1 MNMKKKFY
9 QMSPAERLDF
19 LDLKSET
26 RQILEETV
34 LDAALADNLI
44 ENQISEFELPMGLAQ
59 NFVINGKK
67 FLVPMVTEEPS
78 VIAAAS
84 NGAKIAGN
92 FQTVLSVRLMRGQ
105 IVFYD
110 VDQADHLMQTIEENQ
125 AGIFRAAKEAYPSI
139 IKRGG
144 GLRQVSSR
152 AFEAEGFVS
161 VDFKVDVKDAMGA
174 NIVNAILE
182 GVANL
187 FRTWFPEQKI
197 LFSILSNYATESL
210 VKVSCEI
217 PVERLSKGNNGQ
229 EVAEKIQAASR
240 FSKIDPYRAATHNK
254 GIMNGIN
261 AVVLATGNDT
271 RAVAS
276 GIHAYASKEG
286 SNQGLAKWDVRDG
299 LLLGSLEL
307 PLPVATVGGA
317 VKVLPK
323 AQAALELLEITEA
336 KELAQVMAAVGL
348 AQNLAALRALV
359 SEGIQQGH
367 MSLQVRALAMTVG
380 AKDEEIT
387 ILSEKLRREKVMN
400 QAIAEKLLLEIRQNN
415 K

>member
-92 FQTVLSVRLMRGQ
+92 FQTVLSERLMRGQ

-286 SNQGLAKWDVRDG
+286 SYQGLAKWDVKDG

-367 MSLQVRALAMTVG
+367 MNLQVRALAMTVG

>member
-161 VDFKVDVKDAMGA
+161 VDFKLDVKDAMGA

-286 SNQGLAKWDVRDG
+286 SYQGLAKWDVRDG

>member
-1 MNMKKKFY
+1 MKKKFY

-34 LDAALADNLI
+34 LDVALADNLI

-67 FLVPMVTEEPS
+67 YLVPMVTEEPS

-92 FQTVLSVRLMRGQ
+92 FQTVLSERLMRGQ

-110 VDQADHLMQTIEENQ
+110 VEQADHLMQTIEENQ

-139 IKRGG
+139 FKRGG

-210 VKVSCEI
+210 VKVNCEI

-240 FSKIDPYRAATHNK
+240 FSKVDPYRAATHNK

-261 AVVLATGNDT
+261 ALVLATGNDT

-286 SNQGLAKWDVRDG
+286 SYQGLAEWYVKDG
-299 LLLGSLEL
+299 LLFGSLEL

-387 ILSEKLRREKVMN
+387 ILSEKLRQEKVMN
-400 QAIAEKLLLEIRQNN
+400 QERAEKLLREIRQNN

>member
-1 MNMKKKFY
+1 MKKKFY

-26 RQILEETV
+26 RQILKETV

-92 FQTVLSVRLMRGQ
+92 FQTVLSERLMRGQ

-217 PVERLSKGNNGQ
+217 PVERLSKGNNRQ

-286 SNQGLAKWDVRDG
+286 SYQGLAKWDVKDG

>member
-1 MNMKKKFY
+1 
-9 QMSPAERLDF
+9 MSPAERLDF

-34 LDAALADNLI
+34 LDVALADNLI

-67 FLVPMVTEEPS
+67 YLVPMVTEEPS

-92 FQTVLSVRLMRGQ
+92 FQTVLSERLMRGQ

-110 VDQADHLMQTIEENQ
+110 VEQADHLMQTIEENQ

-139 IKRGG
+139 FKRGG

-161 VDFKVDVKDAMGA
+161 VDFKVDVRDAMGA

-210 VKVSCEI
+210 VKANCEI

-240 FSKIDPYRAATHNK
+240 FSKVDPYRAATHNK

-286 SNQGLAKWDVRDG
+286 SYQGLAEWYVKDG
-299 LLLGSLEL
+299 LLFGSLEL

-387 ILSEKLRREKVMN
+387 ILSEKLRQEKVMN
-400 QAIAEKLLLEIRQNN
+400 QERAEKLLREIRQNN

>member
-34 LDAALADNLI
+34 LDVALADNLI

-67 FLVPMVTEEPS
+67 YLVPMVTEEPS

-92 FQTVLSVRLMRGQ
+92 FQTMLSERLMRGQ

-110 VDQADHLMQTIEENQ
+110 VEQADHIMQTIEENQ

-139 IKRGG
+139 FKRGG

-210 VKVSCEI
+210 VKVNCEI
-217 PVERLSKGNNGQ
+217 PVERLSKENNGQ

-240 FSKIDPYRAATHNK
+240 FSKVDPYRAATHNK

-286 SNQGLAKWDVRDG
+286 SYQGLAEWYVKDG
-299 LLLGSLEL
+299 LLFGSLEL

-387 ILSEKLRREKVMN
+387 ILSEKLRQEKVMN
-400 QAIAEKLLLEIRQNN
+400 QERAEKLLREIRQNN

>member
-1 MNMKKKFY
+1 MKKKFY

-34 LDAALADNLI
+34 LDVALADNLI

-67 FLVPMVTEEPS
+67 YLVPMVTEEPS

-92 FQTVLSVRLMRGQ
+92 FQTVLSERLMRGQ

-110 VDQADHLMQTIEENQ
+110 VEQADHLMQTIEENQ

-139 IKRGG
+139 FKRGG

-161 VDFKVDVKDAMGA
+161 VDFKVDVRDAMGA

-210 VKVSCEI
+210 VKANCEI

-240 FSKIDPYRAATHNK
+240 FSKVDPYRAATHNK

-286 SNQGLAKWDVRDG
+286 RYQGLAEWYVKDG
-299 LLLGSLEL
+299 LLFGSLEL

-387 ILSEKLRREKVMN
+387 ILSEKLRQEKVMN
-400 QAIAEKLLLEIRQNN
+400 QERAEKLLREIRQNN

>member
-1 MNMKKKFY
+1 MKKKFY

-34 LDAALADNLI
+34 LDVALADNLI

-67 FLVPMVTEEPS
+67 YLVPMVTEEPS

-92 FQTVLSVRLMRGQ
+92 FQTVLSERLMRGQ

-110 VDQADHLMQTIEENQ
+110 VEQADPLMQTIEENQ

-139 IKRGG
+139 FKRGG

-161 VDFKVDVKDAMGA
+161 VDFKVDVRDAMGA

-210 VKVSCEI
+210 VKANCEI

-240 FSKIDPYRAATHNK
+240 FSKVDPYRAATHNK

-286 SNQGLAKWDVRDG
+286 RYQGLAEWYVKDG
-299 LLLGSLEL
+299 LLFGSLEL

-387 ILSEKLRREKVMN
+387 ILSEKLRQEKVMN
-400 QAIAEKLLLEIRQNN
+400 QARAEKLLREIRQNN